1 MVRSLRASLDQYQD
15 PYVQA
20 QIKKM
25 LAEGATSNS
34 VQGFANVFKK
44 VFAGYMGGK
53 DTKQRK
59 EAQKTYATAMA
70 TPYSPAQ
77 TAVPYSDFNAS
88 ELEGE
93 EGPDMEFYSDGTSK
107 EIPSLPEGGNIIEA
121 KEEDG
126 PFIAAQRELNKFE
139 DNPYASGLSADIGMQ
154 DAMRA
159 RSLREKLVA
168 SEATR
173 KKDLIDFRNKES
185 IKKEFKSPTGTS
197 IEGWAMGVLNKGD
210 KDPSIKNTPAHK
222 RAMQVLTRPKFLQTP
237 YGLETQRGLLPPP
250 VGGSNVNPVGG
261 SNVNPVGGSN
271 VNPVGG
277 DNTLKT
283 GPILKPGKWNRKI
296 DDQFTS
302 ELTKFVTDAPNIKTN
317 LNKLRGVIKTLRS
330 GRNITGPALGATAKL
345 SELAFKRFNPE
356 AANAKSLVESVA
368 QQSLKLI
375 LGGQFGII
383 EGQQLIERA
392 YDPSLE
398 EKYNVQ
404 RLGYLVKTIEDGI
417 KARQKMATYYSEN
430 GTLEG
435 LNIGGLFSFDANE
448 RSKAAEMHLKEM
460 NKIGPNKGPSASI
473 DSLKPAGINQSVWDT
488 IKQKNTEED
497 IRESFGQ

>member
-154 DAMRA
+154 NALGA
-159 RSLREKLVA
+159 RRLAQTLAEDNRKASRKLADLKNMHLFKQDNPLTASSRPASPIQNDIYRQKLV
-168 SEATR
+168 SEFGADSTR
-173 KKDLIDFRNKES
+173 VRQFDSFVRANTTLNLGDRQVITSGTGGTPIRSFTVKPKPGEMPFFKAAQERAIKLAAYEIEKTKDLPSAIEAFDGKRDQEALLVQINRQVQDIVS
-185 IKKEFKSPTGTS
+185 RGTTGGT
-197 IEGWAMGVLNKGD
+197 GGAVK
-210 KDPSIKNTPAHK
+210 
-222 RAMQVLTRPKFLQTP
+222 
-237 YGLETQRGLLPPP
+237 GLLPESDQYELNEQIKTFEAAI
-250 VGGSNVNPVGG
+250 GLDALIAAKAKGATFGALTKNEMDLLIATAGSL
-261 SNVNPVGGSN
+261 
-271 VNPVGG
+271 
-277 DNTLKT
+277 NTLRGPVKVGQAVQRALNMFSQAQRRSEQSFYKKYGT
-283 GPILKPGKWNRKI
+283 GAHTPI
-296 DDQFTS
+296 S
-302 ELTKFVTDAPNIKTN
+302 FVRNDADFNNIK
-317 LNKLRGVIKTLRS
+317 K
-330 GRNITGPALGATAKL
+330 
-345 SELAFKRFNPE
+345 
-356 AANAKSLVESVA
+356 
-368 QQSLKLI
+368 
-375 LGGQFGII
+375 
-383 EGQQLIERA
+383 GQQF
-392 YDPSLE
+392 YDP
-398 EKYNVQ
+398 
-404 RLGYLVKTIEDGI
+404 
-417 KARQKMATYYSEN
+417 N
-430 GTLEG
+430 GQL
-435 LNIGGLFSFDANE
+435 
-448 RSKAAEMHLKEM
+448 RR
-460 NKIGPNKGPSASI
+460 
-473 DSLKPAGINQSVWDT
+473 KP
-488 IKQKNTEED
+488 
-497 IRESFGQ
+497 